1 MPAASGLD
9 RRRALLTAA
18 LGFALLDTQ
27 GRPEPPEQT
36 LVKQWLDNWT
46 GLGHVV
52 TGMQRQGYRL
62 HLTNVEASSWRATFD
77 RSAMLAHD
85 GFGADRT
92 PWRAVQVAAWEALTR
107 IDVEGSPAEPPG
119 YAARFAAVAGGEKSR
134 HEPERGDSEHR
145 WCCG

>member
-1 MPAASGLD
+1 MPAPSDLD

-27 GRPEPPEQT
+27 GKPEPPEHT
-36 LVKQWLDNWT
+36 MVKTWLDNWM

-62 HLTNVEASSWRATFD
+62 HLTNIDASTWRATFD

-85 GFGADRT
+85 GFGADKT
-92 PWRAVQVAAWEALTR
+92 PWRAVQVAAWEALTKP
-107 IDVEGSPAEPPG
+107 E
-119 YAARFAAVAGGEKSR
+119 AGGTASAT
-134 HEPERGDSEHR
+134 
-145 WCCG
+145 